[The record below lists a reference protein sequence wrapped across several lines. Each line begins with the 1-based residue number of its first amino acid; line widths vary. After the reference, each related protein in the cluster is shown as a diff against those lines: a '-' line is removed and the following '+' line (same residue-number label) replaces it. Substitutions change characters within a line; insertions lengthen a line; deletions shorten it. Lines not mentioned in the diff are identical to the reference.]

1 MMSVGMSCLIIFIPV
16 IAYCITSIVLFIV
29 DNVNARRECRRVKVA
44 FKVLFIVAMALIGIA
59 VILVALLY
67 GLTLLIV
74 MNM

>member
-1 MMSVGMSCLIIFIPV
+1 MMTVGISYILIFMPV
-16 IAYCITSIVLFIV
+16 IEYCITSIVLFIV
-29 DNVNARRECRRVKVA
+29 DNVKARREGRRVKVV

>member
-1 MMSVGMSCLIIFIPV
+1 MMSVGMSGLIIFIPV

-29 DNVNARRECRRVKVA
+29 DNVNARREGRRVKVV

>member
-1 MMSVGMSCLIIFIPV
+1 MMSVGMSCLMIFIPV

-29 DNVNARRECRRVKVA
+29 DNVNARRECRRVKVV

>member
-1 MMSVGMSCLIIFIPV
+1 MMTVGISYIMIFIPV
-16 IAYCITSIVLFIV
+16 IAYCIASIVLFIV
-29 DNVNARRECRRVKVA
+29 DNVKARREGRRVKVV